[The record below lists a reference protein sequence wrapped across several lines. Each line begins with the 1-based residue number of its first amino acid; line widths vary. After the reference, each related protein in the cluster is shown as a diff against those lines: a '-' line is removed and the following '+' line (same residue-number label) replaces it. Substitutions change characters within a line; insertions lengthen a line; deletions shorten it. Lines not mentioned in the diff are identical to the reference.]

1 MYVWKEN
8 IFMAHVSLAP
18 ASTPVDRHPLLFW
31 ATVALAISALVHWRP
46 LLLTGAR
53 RSASHRRPAPII
65 LLHIGNRQSAGN
77 WRSTSFLSLV
87 NFCMVFATAFPL
99 HLHTLYVFKECL
111 PATSVQACPPSAISD
126 NIFLSLIFFIN
137 VIPLQLQ
144 MIPLI
149 KGKLSGK
156 RQERSTQAC

>member
-1 MYVWKEN
+1 MAHTMYVWKEN

-65 LLHIGNRQSAGN
+65 LLHIGYRQSAGN
-77 WRSTSFLSLV
+77 
-87 NFCMVFATAFPL
+87 
-99 HLHTLYVFKECL
+99 
-111 PATSVQACPPSAISD
+111 
-126 NIFLSLIFFIN
+126 
-137 VIPLQLQ
+137 
-144 MIPLI
+144 
-149 KGKLSGK
+149 
-156 RQERSTQAC
+156 